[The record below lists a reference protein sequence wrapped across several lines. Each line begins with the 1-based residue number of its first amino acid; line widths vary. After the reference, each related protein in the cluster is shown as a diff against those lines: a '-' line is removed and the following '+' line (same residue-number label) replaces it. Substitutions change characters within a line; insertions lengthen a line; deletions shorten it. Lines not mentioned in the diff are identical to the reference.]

1 MYLTAKIKHLYSFS
15 SVSKVTFV
23 SEACY
28 KAPEHDKQ
36 CECLQKI

>member
-1 MYLTAKIKHLYSFS
+1 MLQPKLKLVWFS

-23 SEACY
+23 SEACH

-36 CECLQKI
+36 CECLQRI